1 MASKA
6 CAELFN
12 ERRSEMQDSSDET
25 LKFRRT
31 MKRAFI
37 VFAVVEFIVMAVGMF
52 YYVQK

>member
-12 ERRSEMQDSSDET
+12 ERRSEMQDSSDDT
-25 LKFRRT
+25 LKFKRT
-31 MKRAFI
+31 MKRALI